1 MTYGEIKIETL
12 RLMFINA
19 QDEINVEWLNVYA
32 DDETYRSYLSN
43 MIGSMNRCLS
53 NVEEKRIV
61 PSRSKTLLYDDGK
74 VSGAFIR
81 FDLKTFI
88 EDYFDL
94 ERVVYETDSGDYCA
108 DSEYRREGDVLVL
121 PFFEKDEG
129 ITYTVVYK
137 PKLRRVSFATANT
150 DEIDLPEGIACY
162 VPYYLKGELYRDD
175 EPNEAAEAR
184 NQFEQLMSE
193 IAERSVS
200 KSNQVSTVY
209 SQTEW

>member
-1 MTYGEIKIETL
+1 MTYGEIKIEAL
-12 RLMFINA
+12 KLMFVNA
-19 QDEINVEWLNVYA
+19 QDEINTEWLEVYA

-43 MIGSMNRCLS
+43 MQGSMNRCLS
-53 NVEEKRIV
+53 NIEEKRIL
-61 PSRSKTLLYDDGK
+61 PSRSKTLLYEDGSK
-74 VSGAFIR
+74 SGAFIR
-81 FDLKTFI
+81 FDLKTLI
-88 EDYFDL
+88 DDYFDL

-108 DSEYRREGDVLVL
+108 DCEYRREGDVIVL
-121 PFFEKDEG
+121 PFFEKNEG
-129 ITYTVVYK
+129 ITYTVIYK
-137 PKLRRVSFATANT
+137 PKLRRVSLASENS
-150 DEIDLPEGIACY
+150 DEIDLPESIACY

-200 KSNQVSTVY
+200 KSNKVSAVY